1 MGVLSKMISTG
12 IDVGA
17 RNVKVVMVD
26 EGKVIAKSIVPT
38 GFDPAASASEA
49 LRKAIDASGRHESEI
64 KQIIATGI
72 NAEMAS
78 HATGKISMVRAIAL
92 AGIHFFPKART
103 VIDVG
108 AEDARAVKCD
118 EKGNIV
124 DFVANDRCAAGAGAF
139 IESMT
144 RALELKLEEMGT
156 MSLKADMAIPMN
168 AQCVIFGESEVVS
181 LIHQRTPK
189 ENIARAVYDA
199 MTDRISS
206 MVRRLGINNDIVLMG
221 GVARDIGLVSS
232 LKKSLGVELFIPDG
246 EPEFAPALGAALS
259 TPLEHI
265 EDRVIVLPKVELG
278 DDENGKGVKK
288 EFWRWPE
295 YRKTIEGLDPKNARV
310 ITAGIDV
317 GSVGSKCAIMLDG
330 ELYATAVMRTGSNSP
345 DSARNVLNWALETTG
360 LTENDIKYTVG
371 TGYGRVNVPMSK
383 KAITEIA
390 CHGRGATYIWGPT
403 VKTVLDVGGQ
413 DIKAIRVDEKGK
425 ITSFLMND
433 KCAAGTGRGMEVIA
447 DLLSVPIQEVGAH
460 SLMVEKDPPP
470 VSSTC
475 VVFAKSEAVS
485 LLRKGWSKE
494 MVLASYC
501 NAMSQRMFELLNKVG
516 IEKEFVITGGQSK
529 NIGIVK
535 RIEKLIGFNC
545 LPLPQTRS
553 YDIDPQLAGAIG
565 AALFSKALFEKE
577 NK

>member
-1 MGVLSKMISTG
+1 MISTG

-17 RNVKVVMVD
+17 RNVKVVMID

-38 GFDPAASASEA
+38 GFDPAASARDA
-49 LRKAIDASGRHESEI
+49 LRKAIEVSGRQESDI
-64 KQIIATGI
+64 KQIIATGV
-72 NAEMAS
+72 NAEMTS
-78 HATGKISMVRAIAL
+78 HATGKISMVRAIAM
-92 AGIHFFPKART
+92 AGSYFFPKART

-118 EKGNIV
+118 EKGTIV

-156 MSLKADMAIPMN
+156 MSLKAEKAIPMN

-189 ENIARAVYDA
+189 EDIARAVYDA

-206 MVRRLGINNDIVLMG
+206 MVRRLGINNDVVLMG
-221 GVARDIGLVSS
+221 GVARDIGLVTS
-232 LKKSLGVELFIPDG
+232 LKKNLGVEIYIPE
-246 EPEFAPALGAALS
+246 EPEFASALGAALS
-259 TPLEHI
+259 HSLENL
-265 EDRVIVLPKVELG
+265 EDRVITLPKVEL
-278 DDENGKGVKK
+278 DDGNNGKGAKK

-295 YRKTIEGLDPKNARV
+295 YRKTVDGLDPKKAKV

-317 GSVGSKCAIMLDG
+317 GSVGSKCAVMLDG
-330 ELYATAVMRTGSNSP
+330 ELYAWAVMRTGSNSP

-360 LTENDIKYTVG
+360 ITPDDVKYIVG
-371 TGYGRVNVPMSK
+371 TGYGRVNVPMAK

-460 SLMVEKDPPP
+460 SLKVEKDPPP

-529 NIGIVK
+529 NVGIVK

-545 LPLPQTRS
+545 LPLPKTRS
-553 YDIDPQLAGAIG
+553 YDMDPQLAGAIG
-565 AALFSKALFEKE
+565 AALFSKALYEKE
-577 NK
+577 QK